1 MTTDMTRRLMLG
13 ALPAIG
19 LAGGLASPAFAADQP
34 PTGTHVG
41 SANETDLTTTLDAWV
56 DAFGRP
62 TAKVMLNGKGPFSF
76 LVDTGSTTT
85 VLAARHATALGAPI
99 TGFAKVAGTTG
110 VAETP
115 VARVALI
122 ETGGV
127 TKSNVRVAILP
138 DSNISR
144 VDGIL
149 GADIFAGRRVVFDIQ
164 AKTVRIETPRKTV
177 RVMARTNLRVR
188 DGLLA
193 EIDGRV
199 GAVAT
204 KLMLD
209 TGAENCIANMALDRK
224 LREVHPRIKRVDDVR
239 VFGVTG
245 HVITGQYL
253 ALPRVEMRAFAVKD
267 ATAVAADAPIFDI
280 WGLNDEPAMIVGVN
294 LLSRLRSFSIDYR
307 NKVFE
312 AELLADL
319 IANNPVAFG

>member
-13 ALPAIG
+13 ALPAFG
-19 LAGGLASPAFAADQP
+19 FAGGLAAPAFAEHQP
-34 PTGTHVG
+34 PMATPEGDAEG
-41 SANETDLTTTLDAWV
+41 IDLTSTLDAWV
-56 DAFGRP
+56 DAYGRP
-62 TAKVMLNGKGPFSF
+62 TAKVMLNGQGPFSF

-85 VLAARHATALGAPI
+85 VLAARHVETLGAPI
-99 TGFAKVAGTTG
+99 TGIAKVAGTTG

-115 VARVALI
+115 VARLALI
-122 ETGGV
+122 ETGAV
-127 TKSNVRVAILP
+127 TKKDMRVAILP
-138 DSNISR
+138 DANLAR

-149 GADIFAGRRVVFDIQ
+149 GADIFAGRKLVFDIQ
-164 AKTVRIETPRKTV
+164 AKTVRVETARRSV
-177 RVMARTNLRVR
+177 RAMTRTNLKVR
-188 DGLLA
+188 NGLLA

-199 GAVAT
+199 GSVAT

-209 TGAENCIANMALDRK
+209 TGAQNCIANMALDRA
-224 LREVHPRIKRVDDVR
+224 LRGAYPRLMRVNDVSIY
-239 VFGVTG
+239 GVTG

-253 ALPRVEMRAFAVKD
+253 ALPKVEMRAFAVKD

-307 NKVFE
+307 NKIFE
-312 AELLADL
+312 ADLLAQL